1 MFLFPLVQFFSD
13 PKKREPGAFGG
24 SASSVSCHHHSAPAL
39 SGRRSAKPQPIGGSD
54 GRSESCIWGILE
66 AKTG

>member
-1 MFLFPLVQFFSD
+1 MFFFPLVQFFSD
-13 PKKREPGAFGG
+13 PKKSEPGGLWRIRVVG
-24 SASSVSCHHHSAPAL
+24 ILPPPL
-39 SGRRSAKPQPIGGSD
+39 RSRAVWQEICQTSTGGSD